1 MLFKIYGGGKTPKIL
16 DEEKRTKVKGFYEN
30 LMKKNPKTGE
40 PLKPKPSQQLAPEHE
55 STSVPEEAAEPKKE
69 TMQSST
75 TE

>member
-40 PLKPKPSQQLAPEHE
+40 P
-55 STSVPEEAAEPKKE
+55 
-69 TMQSST
+69 
-75 TE
+75 